1 MLGRS
6 VLVSPGQSP
15 PAAWKGCQRASDS
28 IDQLEQA
35 WRERVPLVVEVDGP
49 PVVDEVENA
58 PVWSLSPSFSFP
70 GERRYHAT
78 FANAVDARPGQAR
91 WRWRQE
97 AVRLGATAGGP
108 ADVVLPDGTAAYCDG
123 GPLEWRAPL
132 GEAVV
137 IHRLALLAGSLVP
150 FGPNHSEAPLAPDQ
164 MAAVLHPGGSA
175 RIIAPAGS
183 GKTRVLTERARHLL
197 RQWHFPGRGVTLVAF
212 NKRAADEMKERTP
225 DLPELRVR
233 TLNALGLSLLA
244 RSGPAS
250 TIDERDVRTL
260 LGTLVDLPH
269 RANTDPAIAWIE
281 ALSAVRLG
289 LEAPARVEAEFGG
302 DVDGLPEVFVRYR
315 RLLAERQLVD
325 FDEQVYKAIEILLTD
340 PHARRSARDACRVL
354 LVDEFQDLTPAHLLL
369 IRLLAG
375 PDGAVFGVGDD
386 DQTIYGYSGA
396 SPEWLIE
403 FERYFPT
410 AGQQALEVNYRCPVA
425 VVEAARALLTH
436 NRQRVPK
443 RIVAAPGRAPA
454 GGELEVVTG
463 NDALTNTVEKVATL
477 VNNGSA
483 PRDVAVLT
491 RVNASLA
498 PVQVALVHRDVPVRP
513 AVDQSYLARG
523 GVQAA
528 LAWLRLAVSPSEQ
541 LAQTDVVQAARRP
554 SRAISP
560 RVVEWMGEQSSLAGL
575 DRLAGRLKGR
585 DSEKVSGFVLDLKT
599 VRRHAGSGKAGSNKP
614 GSNNAGRILRA
625 VRDDIGLGRAMELLE
640 GSRRYLDRSAQTD
653 DLDALVALA
662 ALHPDPVG
670 FDDWLLRSLRQ
681 PGSVEGVALSTV
693 HRVKGREWPHIVLH
707 EVSAGLFPHRL
718 ALDVE
723 EERRV
728 FHVGLTRATSSVY
741 VVAGDEPSPFL
752 AELREEWDDARRPPP
767 VRGPQTSSPVPR
779 RGPTTTGH
787 EGAVRARAS
796 AKQQVLA
803 PEVAAR
809 VRAALRAWRSERAAA
824 ERKPAFVFLHDQTL
838 EALATGAPAS
848 MAALARVNGIGPAK
862 LESYGDDLLAVI
874 SAAVEGG

>member
-1 MLGRS
+1 M
-6 VLVSPGQSP
+6 
-15 PAAWKGCQRASDS
+15 
-28 IDQLEQA
+28 
-35 WRERVPLVVEVDGP
+35 
-49 PVVDEVENA
+49 
-58 PVWSLSPSFSFP
+58 
-70 GERRYHAT
+70 
-78 FANAVDARPGQAR
+78 
-91 WRWRQE
+91 
-97 AVRLGATAGGP
+97 
-108 ADVVLPDGTAAYCDG
+108 
-123 GPLEWRAPL
+123 
-132 GEAVV
+132 
-137 IHRLALLAGSLVP
+137 
-150 FGPNHSEAPLAPDQ
+150 
-164 MAAVLHPGGSA
+164 
-175 RIIAPAGS
+175 
-183 GKTRVLTERARHLL
+183 
-197 RQWHFPGRGVTLVAF
+197 
-212 NKRAADEMKERTP
+212 
-225 DLPELRVR
+225 
-233 TLNALGLSLLA
+233 
-244 RSGPAS
+244 
-250 TIDERDVRTL
+250 
-260 LGTLVDLPH
+260 
-269 RANTDPAIAWIE
+269 
-281 ALSAVRLG
+281 
-289 LEAPARVEAEFGG
+289 
-302 DVDGLPEVFVRYR
+302 
-315 RLLAERQLVD
+315 
-325 FDEQVYKAIEILLTD
+325 
-340 PHARRSARDACRVL
+340 
-354 LVDEFQDLTPAHLLL
+354 
-369 IRLLAG
+369 LAG

-403 FERYFPT
+403 FGRYFPT
-410 AGQQALEVNYRCPVA
+410 AGQHALEVNYRCPVA

-436 NRQRVPK
+436 NRKRVPK
-443 RIVAAPGRAPA
+443 RVVAAQGRVPA
-454 GGELEVVTG
+454 EGELEVVTG

-528 LAWLRLAVSPSEQ
+528 LAWLRLAVSPSER
-541 LAQTDVVQAARRP
+541 LAQADVVQAARRP

-585 DSEKVSGFVLDLKT
+585 DSEKVSGFVLDLNT
-599 VRRHAGSGKAGSNKP
+599 VRRYAGSEKAGSAKAGSNKP

-662 ALHPDPVG
+662 ALHPDPVD
-670 FDDWLLRSLRQ
+670 FDDWLLRSLRE
-681 PGSVEGVALSTV
+681 PGSVDGVVLSTV

-707 EVSAGLFPHRL
+707 EVSADLFPHRL

-752 AELREEWDDARRPPP
+752 AELREEWSDARRPLA
-767 VRGPQTSSPVPR
+767 VRVPQTRSPASR
-779 RGPTTTGH
+779 RGPATVGH
-787 EGAVRARAS
+787 ERTVGARSS
-796 AKQQVLA
+796 ATPEALA
-803 PEVAAR
+803 PEAAAR

-824 ERKPAFVFLHDQTL
+824 ERKPAFVFLHDRTL
-838 EALATGAPAS
+838 EALVTGAPAN

-874 SAAVEGG
+874 CAAVDGGSN